1 MNIEVITLNKEDT
14 MQAEQLGADRVELVS
29 AMEEGGLTPSYGT
42 IKNVLRNTS
51 IPAQIMVRPHSF
63 SFVYDEK
70 DWETIKEDISAI
82 INLGGNRIVF
92 GAITEDGNI
101 DERLLTKVINHA
113 PELDITFHRAFDY
126 VTSQIDAYKIL
137 TKYKSNIKRIL
148 TSGKEDKAPN
158 AIPQLQKLVA
168 LSKELNGPTILVGSG
183 VTPENINLLHEKI
196 KASEYHIGSG
206 VRIRGDFSQG
216 LSEEKMKQIKK

>member
-1 MNIEVITLNKEDT
+1 MKIEVITLNKEDT

-42 IKNVLRNTS
+42 IKTVLSNTS

-70 DWETIKEDISAI
+70 DWEIIKEDISTI

-92 GAITEDGNI
+92 GAITKEGDI
-101 DERLLTKVINHA
+101 DEGLLTKVIDHA
-113 PELDITFHRAFDY
+113 PELDITFHRAFDHA
-126 VTSQIDAYKIL
+126 TSQIDAYKVL

-148 TSGKEDKAPN
+148 TSGGEDNAPN
-158 AIPQLQKLVA
+158 AIPQLQKLVD

-183 VTPENINLLHEKI
+183 VTPENINFLHEKI

-206 VRIRGDFSQG
+206 IRMEGAFFQG